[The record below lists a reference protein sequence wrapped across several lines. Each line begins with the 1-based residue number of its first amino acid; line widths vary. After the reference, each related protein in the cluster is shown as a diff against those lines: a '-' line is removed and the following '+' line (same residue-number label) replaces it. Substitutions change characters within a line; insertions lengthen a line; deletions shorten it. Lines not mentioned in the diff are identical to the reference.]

1 MNDTE
6 AAAREGRCFFAFYA
20 AGIVGCTSDDAVCA
34 VDRTDYRKGVHLEL
48 SEKYIKN
55 IQLSHN

>member
-6 AAAREGRCFFAFYA
+6 TAAREGRCFFAFYA
-20 AGIVGCTSDDAVCA
+20 AGIVGCANVDAAFVMERMDC
-34 VDRTDYRKGVHLEL
+34 RNGVHYKL